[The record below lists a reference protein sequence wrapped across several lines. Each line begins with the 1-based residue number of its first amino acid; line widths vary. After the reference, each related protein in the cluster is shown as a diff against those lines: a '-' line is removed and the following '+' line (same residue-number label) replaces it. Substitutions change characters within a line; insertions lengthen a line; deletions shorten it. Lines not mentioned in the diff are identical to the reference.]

1 MKIGTV
7 IFFQENFYKVKDIAK
22 SGVWCIIHRQM
33 TPECLS
39 KVAVTN
45 KWIKANPE
53 FIYPQTEYPEYYL

>member
-7 IFFQENFYKVKDIAK
+7 IFFQENFYKVTSIDK
-22 SGVWCIIHRQM
+22 SGVWCYIYRHQ
-33 TPECLS
+33 TPEYLP